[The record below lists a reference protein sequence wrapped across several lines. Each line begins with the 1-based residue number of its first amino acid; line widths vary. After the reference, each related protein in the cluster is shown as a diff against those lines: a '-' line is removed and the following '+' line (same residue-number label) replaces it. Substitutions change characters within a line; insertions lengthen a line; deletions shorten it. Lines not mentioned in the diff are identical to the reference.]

1 MVTGTGRSYTRVAVV
16 QLDIVPAALLQHRSP
31 LEDPLFE
38 IGAPDGLAPISGDV
52 SPSWSARLEELRK
65 RVRGAYV
72 DQLRRRLWA
81 ALEAC
86 RAWGVKL
93 VVCSEYSVP
102 LELVVPMAEAFGDMV
117 IVAGTHGV
125 ERLRSRGVYDYLG
138 APLPTPGTAVAPVL
152 YGGRIVALPTKL
164 NPAKPE
170 VGSLVSG
177 TEWSPVALAAEGMS
191 HAMGVLV
198 CLDFLYRE
206 SPRSRELIG
215 AALDECRF
223 LAVPSLTPLHSLP
236 EFDAKGWEEARRY
249 GRPVLYA
256 NCAQEGGTSIFVDDG
271 RAVDLRRF
279 PSDAP
284 GLLERGDE
292 GVVVADVN
300 LGFERVGSSTRY
312 DHARALRPVALAS
325 LVYRHRAELA
335 EYAEWLDAHAPMF
348 DDDRRVDDALRAV
361 GEAREVLLRAG
372 GAAESSS
379 RSRRIRQLVSVHGRI
394 NTAEELRRYLRE
406 VIVSDDTL
414 PLAGVRAALQLG
426 AAEAINDWLRED
438 VEISA
443 EFVRVAKRLRESG
456 QRAMDAQGVDGWLPA
471 ARETL
476 QELQG
481 WVAGRPLR
489 DGAAAVASES
499 APGWATRPTPARE
512 PMVSGGAPPVH
523 DDAPPAP
530 AQVSPPPPAPS
541 PAPGAGSAGRSPMYS
556 PADRDRLVELLL
568 ACNSVHS
575 EGSWEQ
581 IISRMDR
588 SIVVRIRRDPM
599 LLRDVTEVATTC
611 LGQRDGLFQLLSAVY
626 YVDGDTYAW
635 AALAEFGSAR
645 DDFYAP
651 ADSVCSAAEV
661 RALAQAIDSARLSDD
676 ALRAARQ
683 QIQPRSRVV
692 SATDPVS
699 TPLLLAELNRD
710 VRSGQGQLPPIFDFA
725 RRAAAAPH
733 ASALA
738 AWSRETERRHGLGD
752 DATQSDGA
760 SMSDDA
766 QQRDDDSRVA
776 LEQAAAEV
784 ITLLRALF
792 DAGQLKQLIASLPGG
807 FYVLDELPGNASL
820 ADMAFEGVHALRR
833 HGILDASG
841 ERFFSRLRQARPHR
855 VDDIDRVAQRWRDAN
870 R

>member
-16 QLDIVPAALLQHRSP
+16 QLDIVPAALLRHRSP

-38 IGAPDGLAPISGDV
+38 IGAPDGLAPASGDV
-52 SPSWSARLEELRK
+52 SPSWFARLEELRK

-81 ALEAC
+81 TLEAC

-125 ERLRSRGVYDYLG
+125 ERQRSRGVYDYLD
-138 APLPTPGTAVAPVL
+138 ASLPIPGTAVAPVL

-170 VGSLVSG
+170 VSSLVSG
-177 TEWSPVALAAEGMS
+177 TEWSPVALEAAAMS

-236 EFDAKGWEEARRY
+236 EFDARGWEEARRY

-279 PSDAP
+279 PNEGP

-300 LGFERVGSSTRY
+300 LGFERAGGSTRY

-325 LVYRHRAELA
+325 LVYRHRAESA
-335 EYAEWLDAHAPMF
+335 EYAEWLDAHTPMF
-348 DDDRRVDDALRAV
+348 GDDSRVDDAIHVV

-379 RSRRIRQLVSVHGRI
+379 RSRRMRHLVSVHERL

-414 PLAGVRAALQLG
+414 PLAGVRAGLQLG

-438 VEISA
+438 VAMSA
-443 EFVRVAKRLRESG
+443 EFVRVADRLRGSG
-456 QRAMDAQGVDGWLPA
+456 QRATAALAVDDWLPA
-471 ARETL
+471 ARKAL

-489 DGAAAVASES
+489 DGVAVTSES
-499 APGWATRPTPARE
+499 EPGEVTTRPAPGGPP
-512 PMVSGGAPPVH
+512 PPVR
-523 DDAPPAP
+523 
-530 AQVSPPPPAPS
+530 VPPPPAPV
-541 PAPGAGSAGRSPMYS
+541 PTPRAVSAGHS
-556 PADRDRLVELLL
+556 PADLAADRDQLVELLL

-581 IISRMDR
+581 IISRMHR
-588 SIVVRIRRDPM
+588 RIVVRIKRDST
-599 LLRDVTEVATTC
+599 LLRDVTAVATTC
-611 LGQRDGLFQLLSAVY
+611 LEQRDGLFQLLSAVY
-626 YVDGDTYAW
+626 YVDGDSYAW
-635 AALAEFGSAR
+635 VALAEFGSAR

-661 RALAQAIDSARLSDD
+661 RALARAIDSARLSDD

-683 QIQPRSRVV
+683 QTQPRSRVV

-699 TPLLLAELNRD
+699 IPLLLAELNRG
-710 VRSGQGQLPPIFDFA
+710 VRSGQSQLPPLFDFA
-725 RRAAAAPH
+725 RRVAAAAPNG
-733 ASALA
+733 SALA
-738 AWSRETERRHGLGD
+738 AWSRETERRYGLGD
-752 DATQSDGA
+752 NTTQSDGA

-766 QQRDDDSRVA
+766 EQRDDDSRVA
-776 LEQAAAEV
+776 PEQAATEV
-784 ITLLRALF
+784 IKLLRMLF
-792 DAGQLKQLIASLPGG
+792 DAGQLKRFIASLPGG
-807 FYVLDELPGNASL
+807 FDMLAELPGAASL
-820 ADMAFEGVHALRR
+820 ADMAFQGFRVLRQ

-841 ERFFSRLRQARPHR
+841 KPFFSRLRQERPGR
-855 VDDIDRVAQRWRDAN
+855 VADIDRVAQRWRDAN